1 MATLLLLL
9 AAGASLFGAW
19 RWFETAIAA
28 PGPLARPTLVVIP
41 KGEGVD
47 DIGQRL
53 AAAGL
58 VGDARLVAGAMLIY
72 GGQRSLKAGEYEIP
86 ASASILDILALLQS
100 GKTYVRRVT
109 LAEGLSVAQIY
120 AVLETAEG
128 LEGALPPRP
137 PEGSL
142 LPETY
147 HYSRGES
154 RAALVQRAR
163 KAMDEAL
170 TQAWAQRSPE
180 TGPLADRMALLILAS
195 VVEKETGVEAERA
208 QIAGVFLNRLKRGMR
223 LQSDP
228 TVIYA
233 MTRGEAPLGRA
244 LTRAD
249 LTRIDPFNT
258 YTSEGLPPA
267 PIANPGR
274 AALMAVAKPM
284 VTKNLYFV
292 ADGNGGHAFAETLEQ
307 HNRNVARWRQIQKD
321 RGEP

>member
-9 AAGASLFGAW
+9 VAGASLFGAW
-19 RWFETAIAA
+19 RWFEAAIAA
-28 PGPLARPTLVVIP
+28 PGPMTRPTLVLVP
-41 KGEGVD
+41 KGEGVEE
-47 DIGQRL
+47 IGLRL

-58 VGDARLVAGAMLIY
+58 VRDARLVAGAMLVH

-86 ASASILDILALLQS
+86 AGASILDILALLQS
-100 GKTYVRRVT
+100 GRTHVRRIT

-120 AVLETAEG
+120 AALEAAEG

-170 TQAWAQRSPE
+170 SQAWAQRSPE
-180 TGPLADRMALLILAS
+180 TAPLGDRMALLILAS

-208 QIAGVFLNRLKRGMR
+208 RIAGVFLNRLKRGMR

-233 MTRGEAPLGRA
+233 LTKGEAPLGRA

-249 LTRIDPFNT
+249 LTRPDPFNT
-258 YTSEGLPPA
+258 YTSDGLPPT

-274 AALMAVAKPM
+274 ASLLAVAKPM
-284 VTKNLYFV
+284 ATKDLYFV
-292 ADGNGGHAFAETLEQ
+292 ADGNGGHAFAETLDQ
-307 HNRNVARWRQIQKD
+307 HNRNVARWRQIQKE